1 MCGVF
6 GLVVERDAGLD
17 PASIGPLFRRLYRVS
32 ESRGK
37 EAAGLALHVEGQRG
51 VEVRKAAV
59 RGSRLIAAPSSRQ
72 LLDRAREG
80 VVQGARVVLLGHTR
94 MVTNGDPSDNGNNQ
108 PVVGDR
114 VVVLHNGIITNEGS
128 LWERN
133 PDLERTHE
141 VDTELVLRLIER
153 DLARGSSLGSAFRD
167 VVGRIAGANTL
178 AVLDGESGDLALGT
192 ANGSLYFANA
202 APPDLQDGSDERTLL
217 FASEAPI
224 LERALRRRR
233 ERRVGARASSRG
245 AALEKPRQSLPG
257 RMLLLPGDG
266 SGREHGEAA
275 FGDIGSTSPDHRS
288 TPAVGR
294 SARTATSLAGLAE
307 VDHAAIARLQRCSR
321 CVLPETFPG
330 IRFDAAGVC
339 SVCASYQA
347 PQAAGVL
354 GLRQRI
360 DPDAKVLFPLSGGR
374 DSCYGLHVAVREL
387 GLNVVAFTYDWGM
400 VTDLA
405 RRNISRMCGELGVEH
420 ILISADIARK
430 RSHVR
435 KNVLAWLDR
444 PNLGTIPL
452 FMAGDKQF
460 FFHAQ
465 RLRREHEAQLVL
477 FSMNP
482 YERTDFKVGFAGVAD
497 GGSRKAKHY
506 DLDLFGK
513 LRVLSFYGS
522 EMLRNRGFINAS
534 LIDSATGYLSY
545 YMIPK
550 DYVSLYD
557 FLDWREAD
565 VDRVLLEEYD
575 WETSPDSTTTWRIG
589 DGTAPFYNYL
599 YLRIAGF
606 TENDALRSN
615 QIRAGHVT
623 REWAMARLDEENVP
637 RHESLAWYLDIVGL
651 DAVDVIERVNRIPMR
666 HPLGHPLGHGQK
678 RS

>member
-6 GLVVERDAGLD
+6 GLVVERDSDLD
-17 PASIGPLFRRLYRVS
+17 PASIGPLLRRLYRVS

-37 EAAGLALHVEGQRG
+37 EAAGLALHIEGQPG
-51 VEVRKAAV
+51 IEVQKAAV
-59 RGSRLIAAPSSRQ
+59 RGSRLIATPSSRR
-72 LLDRAREG
+72 LLDLAREG
-80 VVQGARVVLLGHTR
+80 VAQGARVVLLGHTR

-108 PVVGDR
+108 PVAGDR
-114 VVVLHNGIITNEGS
+114 VIVLHNGIITNEGL
-128 LWERN
+128 LWEQN
-133 PDLERTHE
+133 PDLERAHE
-141 VDTELVLRLIER
+141 VDTELVMRLIER
-153 DLARGSSLGSAFRD
+153 DLARGASLESSFRD
-167 VVGRIAGANTL
+167 VVHTIAGANTL

-192 ANGSLYFANA
+192 ANGSLYLTNA
-202 APPDLQDGSDERTLL
+202 VAPDPQGDSDERTLV

-224 LERALRRRR
+224 LERAL
-233 ERRVGARASSRG
+233 ERRSGRRIGARASRRG
-245 AALEKPRQSLPG
+245 SAFEKPHQSLPG
-257 RMLLLPGDG
+257 RTLLLPGDG
-266 SGREHGEAA
+266 SSRKHGETA
-275 FGDIGSTSPDHRS
+275 FGEIAARPTDHRRGRA
-288 TPAVGR
+288 PGR
-294 SARTATSLAGLAE
+294 STRTAASLVGLAE
-307 VDHAAIARLQRCSR
+307 VDHAAIARLQRCTR

-330 IRFDAAGVC
+330 IGFDTAGVC
-339 SVCASYQA
+339 SVCASYQS
-347 PQAAGVL
+347 PQTAGILEL
-354 GLRQRI
+354 GRRI
-360 DPDAKVLFPLSGGR
+360 GPGAKVLFPLSGGR

-387 GLNVVAFTYDWGM
+387 GLTVVAFTYDWGM

-465 RLRREHEAQLVL
+465 RLRRQHEARLVL

-497 GGSRKAKHY
+497 GGSRKAMHY
-506 DLDLFGK
+506 DLDLLGK
-513 LRVLSFYGS
+513 FRVLGFYGS
-522 EMLRNRGFINAS
+522 EMLRNRGFLNAS

-545 YMIPK
+545 YAIPK
-550 DYVSLYD
+550 DYASLYD
-557 FLDWREAD
+557 FLEWREAD
-565 VDRVLLEEYD
+565 VDRVLVEEYG

-623 REWAMARLDEENVP
+623 RDWAMARLDEENVP
-637 RHESLAWYLDIVGL
+637 RHESLAWYLDTIGL
-651 DAVDVIERVNRIPMR
+651 DAVDVIERVNRIPLR
-666 HPLGHPLGHGQK
+666 HPLGHEEQ